1 MGRTVM
7 RDLIHHDESMSLSH
21 RIEDKNTTTSFRA
34 TATVVI
40 DDREH
45 SPTNRTQITV
55 GRPGRDPCTLG
66 SKGTF
71 KRLPCDGLVANVD
84 CFRGIVLSCVGLVA
98 PCWGNMRPT
107 MRPIRT

>member
-55 GRPGRDPCTLG
+55 GRPGLDPCTLG

-84 CFRGIVLSCVGLVA
+84 CFRGIVLSCVDLG
-98 PCWGNMRPT
+98 GRRIIKKNTTIRPLL
-107 MRPIRT
+107 

>member
-55 GRPGRDPCTLG
+55 GRPGLDPCTLG

-71 KRLPCDGLVANVD
+71 KRLPCDGRSEEHTSELQSLRHLV
-84 CFRGIVLSCVGLVA
+84 CRLLL
-98 PCWGNMRPT
+98 
-107 MRPIRT
+107 